1 MLKTNVNIK
10 NSNQNKIGYKT
21 VRNIIL
27 PNNFYQKLFE
37 AETQFQLYPTI
48 KNCEELLSYYKQ
60 GAEYFTKKNSKQ
72 HTYFIEA
79 IQKTI
84 SIQMSSKIIVNNN
97 KEINSINQISNNKN
111 SKKHWNPKIKNQ
123 INKFNLKEY
132 DFKSE
137 SKKIISNLNYSIK
150 KSMNLFLKNKTKQES
165 NFRKNVEK
173 KIFKTRLEK
182 KTNKNIDKYNTPK
195 KRRSFISISSTN
207 LLKNNFQNHSDLK
220 ERRISYSNFRIH
232 LNFHLNN
239 EEHINRKR
247 EFLKQDLSNDI
258 IYFLKNYNKKF
269 YFLFQNPLNKTLNK
283 LNTLIEDSY
292 SKMKNKYLDYEEDL
306 KGFMAL
312 SENIEDEGI
321 KNLISSLKSEFKE
334 DLILMKK
341 EQEESINSLVLEMKK
356 NNLLNNI
363 SIRNLNSDTIAQ
375 IAEVFK

>member
-1 MLKTNVNIK
+1 
-10 NSNQNKIGYKT
+10 
-21 VRNIIL
+21 
-27 PNNFYQKLFE
+27 
-37 AETQFQLYPTI
+37 
-48 KNCEELLSYYKQ
+48 
-60 GAEYFTKKNSKQ
+60 
-72 HTYFIEA
+72 
-79 IQKTI
+79 
-84 SIQMSSKIIVNNN
+84 
-97 KEINSINQISNNKN
+97 
-111 SKKHWNPKIKNQ
+111 
-123 INKFNLKEY
+123 
-132 DFKSE
+132 
-137 SKKIISNLNYSIK
+137 
-150 KSMNLFLKNKTKQES
+150 MNQES

-182 KTNKNIDKYNTPK
+182 KTNENIDKYNTPK

-207 LLKNNFQNHSDLK
+207 LLKNNFQNHSDSK

-232 LNFHLNN
+232 LNFNLNN
-239 EEHINRKR
+239 DEQINRKR

-269 YFLFQNPLNKTLNK
+269 YFLFQNPLNKTLNT

-306 KGFMAL
+306 KGYMAL

-334 DLILMKK
+334 DLILMQK
-341 EQEESINSLVLEMKK
+341 EQEESINSLVLEMER